1 MALNSSNEQYPVFKS
16 AFLAMRVWLH
26 SWNPARQNARSLDD
40 CDSNEIDRIA
50 QDLGLSRDELRQMAR
65 LRPDAA
71 KLLLKRLEKLHLD
84 AKNLAMTE
92 PAVMRDLQRLCSL
105 CVSKGQCQ
113 RDFARGGED
122 PSWRDYCPNENTL
135 IALQQGAGIDD

>member
-1 MALNSSNEQYPVFKS
+1 MALTSGNERYPGFKS

-26 SWNPARQNARSLDD
+26 GRNLARRNSRPLDD
-40 CDSNEIDRIA
+40 CDNNEIDRIA

-71 KLLLKRLEKLHLD
+71 NLLLKRLEKLHLH
-84 AKNLAMTE
+84 AKVLAQAE
-92 PAVMRDLQRLCSL
+92 PAVMRDLQRLCSM

-113 RDFARGGED
+113 RDFASGD
-122 PSWRDYCPNENTL
+122 DSAWRDYCPNENTL
-135 IALQQGAGIDD
+135 IALQQGAGAED

>member
-1 MALNSSNEQYPVFKS
+1 MAINSGNEQYPVFKS

-26 SWNPARQNARSLDD
+26 RWNPARQNARSLDD
-40 CDSNEIDRIA
+40 CDSNEVDRIA
-50 QDLGLSRDELRQMAR
+50 QDLGLSRVKLSQLAR

-84 AKNLAMTE
+84 AKNLAVSE
-92 PAVMRDLQRLCSL
+92 PAVMRDMQRLCSL
-105 CVSKGQCQ
+105 CMSKGQCQ
-113 RDFARGGED
+113 RELAHGDISA
-122 PSWRDYCPNENTL
+122 WRDYCPNENTL